1 MLTPPAFKKDAVPST
16 RGWHDP
22 NTGEL
27 LTSRPMSQADVDE
40 YNGVVIPDLPVDQT
54 IGVVVPDLP
63 VDQTI
68 IEPDMFNNKQQK
80 YEEDIEQEAQLLVEA
95 DPVVNDLLL
104 EDLSKKELK
113 DLCDQHGISYGWT
126 TSKSALISKLN
137 EVM

>member
-40 YNGVVIPDLPVDQT
+40 YNGVVI
-54 IGVVVPDLP
+54 PDLP